1 MKMKNENFPDRDPC
15 GDMNEPMVLQITFL
29 LMLKFRYFYEKEI
42 VHSPKEKFIKRD

>member
-1 MKMKNENFPDRDPC
+1 MKLKNENFPDRDPC

-42 VHSPKEKFIKRD
+42 VHSPKK